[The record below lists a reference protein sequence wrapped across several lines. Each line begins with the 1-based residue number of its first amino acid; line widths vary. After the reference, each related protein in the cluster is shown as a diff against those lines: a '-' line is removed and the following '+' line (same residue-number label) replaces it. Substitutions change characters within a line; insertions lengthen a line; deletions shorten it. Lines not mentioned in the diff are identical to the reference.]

1 MSGPVPLPPWQSP
14 RGEVIAC
21 VEKLKVLRA
30 NLEEIRQVVQD
41 ALDDAVLVGC
51 DPAQY
56 RAAIVDVVRD
66 IESAYANRDEEAT
79 RRKAST

>member
-1 MSGPVPLPPWQSP
+1 MSDTVPQPRWQSP

-21 VEKLKVLRA
+21 VEKLKVLRI

-56 RAAIVDVVRD
+56 RAAIMDIVRD
-66 IESAYANRDEEAT
+66 IESAYAKRDEEAA